1 VTLALKN
8 VSHTYEDLEVVRDV
22 TLDTRQ
28 GECIG
33 IIGKSGCGKSSLLK
47 IMAGL
52 EQPRAGRVLYD
63 GTELYHLSDRRFN
76 EIQSRTGYV
85 FQDAALLANL
95 SIFENIALPI
105 RYHTHLSETEIR
117 TRVFDLLDRF
127 ELHLKTEQRPAVFA
141 LGTRKMV
148 SLVRAIVL
156 EPDCLFM
163 DDPTGGIDRAAR
175 ECALDSLLRLK
186 KETRMTTIFVT
197 QDNELLS
204 LLADRL
210 LVMHDHTLIADG
222 TVTEILDS
230 NNPEVRSIIE
240 SIDDDD
246 DNRGLH
252 DTAAREGQKGTP

>member
-1 VTLALKN
+1 MTLALKN

-52 EQPRAGRVLYD
+52 EQPLAGRVLYD
-63 GTELYHLSDRRFN
+63 GSELYHLSDRRFN
-76 EIQSRTGYV
+76 EMQSRTGYV

-95 SIFENIALPI
+95 SIFENVALPI
-105 RYHTHLSETEIR
+105 RYHSHLSETEIR
-117 TRVFDLLDRF
+117 TLVFDMLENLGVRIRTD
-127 ELHLKTEQRPAVFA
+127 QRPAVFP

-148 SLVRAIVL
+148 SLARALVLKPEIV
-156 EPDCLFM
+156 FM
-163 DDPTGGIDRAAR
+163 DDPTGGIDRASR
-175 ECALDSLLRLK
+175 EYALDNLLRLK
-186 KETRMTTIFVT
+186 KESRMTTIFVT

-210 LVMHDHTLIADG
+210 LFMHDHTLIADG
-222 TVTEILDS
+222 TVSEILDS